1 MTWNETHERIRIFR
15 EVEAAAAADMTGA
28 VPWREEWS
36 AYFAGPA
43 GLVTAL
49 RARWNH
55 MMEAQLDSWDEN
67 EELFSE
73 SAGRLRRTQAGILMI
88 LQQAQAPADRVL
100 KLGGT
105 AVAGGVRGAR
115 KRVRWFQAGPVLHST
130 PPRRVS

>member
-1 MTWNETHERIRIFR
+1 MTWNETHERTRIFR

-55 MMEAQLDSWDEN
+55 MMEAQLDSWDEH
-67 EELFSE
+67 EELFSD
-73 SAGRLRRTQAGILMI
+73 AVQRLRRTQAGVLKI
-88 LQQAQAPADRVL
+88 LQSTAPAERVL
-100 KLGGT
+100 QLTGAALT
-105 AVAGGVRGAR
+105 APVAGAKRGFR
-115 KRVRWFQAGPVLHST
+115 FFGGPVLPSD
-130 PPRRVS
+130 PPRRAS

>member
-67 EELFSE
+67 EDLFNE
-73 SAGRLRRTQAGILMI
+73 SAGRLRRTQAGILLI
-88 LQQAQAPADRVL
+88 LQQAQPPADRVL
-100 KLGGT
+100 KL
-105 AVAGGVRGAR
+105 AGAR
-115 KRVRWFQAGPVLHST
+115 LGDTVNGAKKRVGFLRGPVLPST
-130 PPRRVS
+130 PPRQAG